1 MKPNSDKISTYIGIR
16 SLEFNLDS
24 DKAYYIRLDQ
34 IIRKAKIN
42 DLRAAIFQTGE
53 DTVELREAK
62 KLMKGEL
69 EYAERVLL
77 KNYLK
82 PVKDLQEMN

>member
-34 IIRKAKIN
+34 IIRNAKIN